1 MNIAILSRGPSLYS
15 TQSLMYSGQKRGHKM
30 QIIDHV
36 RCSIIIE
43 KGLPRIY
50 YAGERLN
57 NIDAIIPRIGASVT
71 FHGAAIIR
79 QFEMAK
85 VFSVTSSDALLKSR
99 DKLRCLQLLAM
110 ARLGVPKTVFTDF
123 TQDAANIVD
132 ALGGAPVVIKLL
144 EGTHGLGVILAET
157 RNNAESVIEA
167 FNRVKERVIVQEFIK
182 ESGGAD
188 TRAFVVD
195 GEIVAAMKRKARPGE
210 FRSNLHRG
218 ATSIHVKLTQA
229 EIDTALKAVE
239 VLGLD
244 VAGVDMLE
252 SDRGPLVL
260 EVNPSPGLEGITKTT
275 GIDVG
280 DKIIEFVERSIQK
293 QRIEQ
298 LSGL

>member
-1 MNIAILSRGPSLYS
+1 MNIVILSRGPSLYS
-15 TQSLMYSGQKRGHKM
+15 TQSLVYAGRQRGHQM
-30 QIIDHV
+30 RVIDHV
-36 RCSIIIE
+36 RCNIVIE

-50 YAGERLN
+50 YAGERLR

-71 FHGAAIIR
+71 FHGVAIIR
-79 QFEMAK
+79 QFEMMN
-85 VFSVTSSDALLKSR
+85 VFSVTSSEALLCSR

-110 ARLGVPKTVFTDF
+110 ANLGVPKTVFTDF
-123 TQDAANIVD
+123 TMDAGSIVN
-132 ALGGAPVVIKLL
+132 AAGGVPLVIKLL

-157 RNNAESVIEA
+157 KNTAESVIEA
-167 FNRVKERVIVQEFIK
+167 FNRIKERIIVQEFISEAK
-182 ESGGAD
+182 GAD
-188 TRAFVVD
+188 IRAFVVD
-195 GEIVAAMKRKARPGE
+195 GEIVAAMKRRARPGE

-218 ATSIHVKLTQA
+218 GTSIHIKLTQA

-275 GIDVG
+275 GVDVG
-280 DKIIEFVERSIQK
+280 DRIIEFVERSV
-293 QRIEQ
+293 QRRRAEV
-298 LSGL
+298 LRGD